1 MKIEKVNDHQIRCTL
16 TKADL
21 MDRELKISEL
31 AYGTEK
37 AKMLFKDMMEQAF
50 EEFGFE
56 AEDIP
61 LMIEAIPLSSECIV
75 LIITKVEDPEELDTR
90 FSQFAPSVHEEG
102 MYEDGED
109 GELLTPPETADD
121 ILNLFKKL
129 QKADKTT
136 QADKV
141 SNPAAVKKVS
151 QKEAEKNIIKMF
163 SFSQLDQLIHLG
175 HVLKGFYNE
184 HNSVYKDP
192 AKGMYKLVISKGNHS
207 SVDFNKVCNILSEYG
222 RYENFTPAYFAFMEE
237 HFEAIRKEDA
247 IQTLG
252 EL

>member
-50 EEFGFE
+50 DEFGFV

-61 LMIEAIPLSSECIV
+61 LMIEAIPLNSECIV

-102 MYEDGED
+102 VYEGSEEED
-109 GELLTPPETADD
+109 LLTPPEAADD
-121 ILNLFKKL
+121 ILNLFNKL
-129 QKADKTT
+129 QKVDKTT

-141 SNPAAVKKVS
+141 SNPDSVKKKS
-151 QKEAEKNIIKMF
+151 QKEEERNIIKMF

-175 HVLKGFYNE
+175 RVLKGFYNE

-192 AKGMYKLVISKGNHS
+192 VKGVYKLVIAKGNHS
-207 SVDFNKVCNILSEYG
+207 SSDFNKVCNILSEYG
-222 RYENFTPAYFAFMEE
+222 RYENFTPAYFAYMEE
-237 HFEAIRKEDA
+237 HFDAIRKEDA
-247 IQTLG
+247 IQTFS